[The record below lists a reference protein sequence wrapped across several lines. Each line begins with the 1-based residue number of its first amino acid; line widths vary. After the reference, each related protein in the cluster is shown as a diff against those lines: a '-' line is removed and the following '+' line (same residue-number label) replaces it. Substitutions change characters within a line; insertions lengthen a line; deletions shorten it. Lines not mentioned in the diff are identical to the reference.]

1 MKEILNSTTPS
12 ERFINLLKIYYIVK
26 LLLLALLDVFLL
38 TLCILLICF
47 SKEINHF
54 MYHAFDCCHFM
65 F

>member
-38 TLCILLICF
+38 ILCIILIYF
-47 SKEINHF
+47 NKEINHF